1 MVNKPFMF
9 RARRIEGKKET
20 GEFLFLKQKKAL
32 VF

>member
-20 GEFLFLKQKKAL
+20 GEFLFLNRRRL
-32 VF
+32 